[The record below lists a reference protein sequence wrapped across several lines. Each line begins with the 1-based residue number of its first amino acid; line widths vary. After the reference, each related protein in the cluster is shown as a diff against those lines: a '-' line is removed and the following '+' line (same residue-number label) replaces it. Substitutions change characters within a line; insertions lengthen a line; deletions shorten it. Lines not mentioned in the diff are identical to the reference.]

1 MNGILDSIGSAITT
15 VSDFVC
21 GYPLFILLIGGGLFL
36 FFYSGAVS
44 LCRIGYSIKALRYKS
59 EVAGEGQISS
69 FQALMSAIASTVG
82 MGNIAG
88 VAIAITVGGP
98 GAIFWMWVSA
108 VVGMSTK
115 FFEGA
120 LAIMYKGHDSAGEPQ
135 GGTMYII
142 LHGLG
147 ERWKPFAYF
156 FAVVGLIGTLCVMQA
171 NQLVE
176 SVTTVFTTP
185 AGIENTLGLR
195 FVGMGN
201 IAGVAIAITVGG
213 PGAIFWM
220 WVSAVVGMSTKFF
233 EGALA
238 IMYKGHDSAGE
249 PQGGT
254 MYIILHGLG
263 ERWKPF
269 AYFFA
274 VVGLIGTL
282 CVMQA
287 NQLVESVT
295 TVFTTPAG
303 IENTLG
309 LRFVMGIVISLVVG
323 AVIIGGI
330 RRISVISAKIVP
342 VMVTCYMLL
351 VFVILCLNFD
361 KLPGVLASI
370 FQSAFSLEAGIGGI
384 LGTALTGAR
393 RAAYVN
399 EAGVGTASMMHGASR
414 NDNPIREGL
423 VAMIGPAIDSGLVC
437 TLTAFPILIAGNY
450 ASEGGIKGL
459 YIALNSFEQLLP
471 GYGHYLLMV
480 MVFFFAFSTMF
491 SYSYYGLKCTNFL
504 FGAENAKYYNYFY
517 LVMIVVAAMIP
528 LGAVV
533 AIMDLAFALM
543 ALPTMTS
550 LLLLAPRV
558 RRKMKEYFAN

>member
-1 MNGILDSIGSAITT
+1 MTNFLNSLSAGITSI
-15 VSDFVC
+15 SDFVC
-21 GYPLFILLIGGGLFL
+21 GFPLFILLIGGGLFL
-36 FFYSGAVS
+36 FFYSGGVS
-44 LCRIGYSIKALRYKS
+44 IRRIGSSIKALRYKS
-59 EVAGEGQISS
+59 AVSGEGQISS

-88 VAIAITVGGP
+88 VAIAITIGGP

-108 VVGMSTK
+108 IVGMSTK

-147 ERWKPFAYF
+147 ERWKPMAYF
-156 FAVVGLIGTLCVMQA
+156 FSIVGLIGTLCVMQA

-195 FVGMGN
+195 FIMG
-201 IAGVAIAITVGG
+201 V
-213 PGAIFWM
+213 
-220 WVSAVVGMSTKFF
+220 
-233 EGALA
+233 
-238 IMYKGHDSAGE
+238 
-249 PQGGT
+249 
-254 MYIILHGLG
+254 
-263 ERWKPF
+263 
-269 AYFFA
+269 
-274 VVGLIGTL
+274 
-282 CVMQA
+282 
-287 NQLVESVT
+287 
-295 TVFTTPAG
+295 
-303 IENTLG
+303 
-309 LRFVMGIVISLVVG
+309 VISVIVG

-330 RRISVISAKIVP
+330 KRISVISAKIVP
-342 VMVTCYMLL
+342 VMVACYMLL
-351 VFVILCLNFD
+351 VMVIICLNYD
-361 KLPGVLASI
+361 KIPGVLGSI
-370 FQSAFSLEAGIGGI
+370 FDSAFSLKAGIGGF
-384 LGTALTGAR
+384 LGIALVGAR

-414 NDNPIREGL
+414 NDNPVREGL
-423 VAMIGPAIDSGLVC
+423 VAMIGPSIDSGLVC
-437 TLTAFPILIAGNY
+437 TLTALPILIAGSY
-450 ASEGGIKGL
+450 TSEGGIKGL

-471 GYGHYLLMV
+471 GYGQYLLMI

-504 FGAENAKYYNYFY
+504 FGAHNAKYYNYFY
-517 LVMIVVAAMIP
+517 LAMIVVAAMIP

-533 AIMDLAFALM
+533 AIMDLSFALM
-543 ALPTMTS
+543 ALPTMLS

-558 RRKMKEYFAN
+558 KKRLKEYFAEK

>member
-1 MNGILDSIGSAITT
+1 MTNFLDSLSAGITSI
-15 VSDFVC
+15 SDFVC
-21 GYPLFILLIGGGLFL
+21 GFPLFILLIGGGLFL
-36 FFYSGAVS
+36 FFYSGGVS
-44 LCRIGYSIKALRYKS
+44 IRRIGSSIKALRYKS
-59 EVAGEGQISS
+59 AVSGEGQISS

-88 VAIAITVGGP
+88 VAIAITIGGP

-108 VVGMSTK
+108 IVGMSTK

-147 ERWKPFAYF
+147 ERWKPMAYF
-156 FAVVGLIGTLCVMQA
+156 FSIVGLIGTLCVMQA

-195 FVGMGN
+195 FIMG
-201 IAGVAIAITVGG
+201 V
-213 PGAIFWM
+213 
-220 WVSAVVGMSTKFF
+220 
-233 EGALA
+233 
-238 IMYKGHDSAGE
+238 
-249 PQGGT
+249 
-254 MYIILHGLG
+254 
-263 ERWKPF
+263 
-269 AYFFA
+269 
-274 VVGLIGTL
+274 
-282 CVMQA
+282 
-287 NQLVESVT
+287 
-295 TVFTTPAG
+295 
-303 IENTLG
+303 
-309 LRFVMGIVISLVVG
+309 VISVIVG

-330 RRISVISAKIVP
+330 KRISVISAKIVP
-342 VMVTCYMLL
+342 VMVACYMLL
-351 VFVILCLNFD
+351 VMVIICLNYD
-361 KLPGVLASI
+361 KIPGVLGSI
-370 FQSAFSLEAGIGGI
+370 FDSAFSLKAGIGGF
-384 LGTALTGAR
+384 LGIALVGAR

-414 NDNPIREGL
+414 NDNPVREGL
-423 VAMIGPAIDSGLVC
+423 VAMIGPSIDSGLVC
-437 TLTAFPILIAGNY
+437 TLTALPILIAGSY
-450 ASEGGIKGL
+450 TSEGGIKGL

-471 GYGHYLLMV
+471 GYGQYLLMI

-504 FGAENAKYYNYFY
+504 FGAHNAKYYNYFY
-517 LVMIVVAAMIP
+517 LAMIVVAAMIP

-533 AIMDLAFALM
+533 AIMDLSFALM
-543 ALPTMTS
+543 ALPTMLS

-558 RRKMKEYFAN
+558 KKRLKEYFAEK

>member
-1 MNGILDSIGSAITT
+1 MKGLLPLCTKDTIL
-15 VSDFVC
+15 
-21 GYPLFILLIGGGLFL
+21 P
-36 FFYSGAVS
+36 
-44 LCRIGYSIKALRYKS
+44 
-59 EVAGEGQISS
+59 
-69 FQALMSAIASTVG
+69 
-82 MGNIAG
+82 
-88 VAIAITVGGP
+88 
-98 GAIFWMWVSA
+98 
-108 VVGMSTK
+108 
-115 FFEGA
+115 
-120 LAIMYKGHDSAGEPQ
+120 
-135 GGTMYII
+135 
-142 LHGLG
+142 
-147 ERWKPFAYF
+147 
-156 FAVVGLIGTLCVMQA
+156 
-171 NQLVE
+171 
-176 SVTTVFTTP
+176 
-185 AGIENTLGLR
+185 ENR
-195 FVGMGN
+195 
-201 IAGVAIAITVGG
+201 
-213 PGAIFWM
+213 
-220 WVSAVVGMSTKFF
+220 K
-233 EGALA
+233 
-238 IMYKGHDSAGE
+238 
-249 PQGGT
+249 GGT

-342 VMVTCYMLL
+342 VMVTYYMLL

-437 TLTAFPILIAGNY
+437 ALTAFPILIAGNY

-471 GYGHYLLMV
+471 GYGHYLL

>member
-1 MNGILDSIGSAITT
+1 MTNFLDSLSAGITSI
-15 VSDFVC
+15 SDFVC
-21 GYPLFILLIGGGLFL
+21 GFPLFILLIGGGLFL

-44 LCRIGYSIKALRYKS
+44 IRRIGSSIKALRYKS
-59 EVAGEGQISS
+59 EVSGEGQISS

-108 VVGMSTK
+108 IVGMSTK

-147 ERWKPFAYF
+147 ERWKPMAYF
-156 FAVVGLIGTLCVMQA
+156 FSIVGLIGTLCVMQA

-176 SVTTVFTTP
+176 SITTVFTTP

-195 FVGMGN
+195 FIMG
-201 IAGVAIAITVGG
+201 V
-213 PGAIFWM
+213 
-220 WVSAVVGMSTKFF
+220 
-233 EGALA
+233 
-238 IMYKGHDSAGE
+238 
-249 PQGGT
+249 
-254 MYIILHGLG
+254 
-263 ERWKPF
+263 
-269 AYFFA
+269 
-274 VVGLIGTL
+274 
-282 CVMQA
+282 
-287 NQLVESVT
+287 
-295 TVFTTPAG
+295 
-303 IENTLG
+303 
-309 LRFVMGIVISLVVG
+309 VISVIVG

-330 RRISVISAKIVP
+330 KRISVISAKIVP
-342 VMVTCYMLL
+342 VMVACYMLL
-351 VFVILCLNFD
+351 VMVIICLNYD
-361 KLPGVLASI
+361 KIPGVLASI
-370 FQSAFSLEAGIGGI
+370 FDSAFSLKAGIGGL
-384 LGTALTGAR
+384 LGIALVGAR

-414 NDNPIREGL
+414 NDNPVREGL
-423 VAMIGPAIDSGLVC
+423 VAMIGPSIDSGLVC
-437 TLTAFPILIAGNY
+437 TLTALPILIAGSY
-450 ASEGGIKGL
+450 SSEGGIKGL

-471 GYGHYLLMV
+471 GYGQYLLMI

-504 FGAENAKYYNYFY
+504 FGAHNAKCYNYFY

-533 AIMDLAFALM
+533 AIMDLSFALM
-543 ALPTMTS
+543 ALPTMLS

-558 RRKMKEYFAN
+558 KKRMKEYFAA

>member
-1 MNGILDSIGSAITT
+1 MNDILHSIGTAITSI
-15 VSDFVC
+15 SDFVC

-36 FFYSGAVS
+36 FFYSGGVS
-44 LCRIGYSIKALRYKS
+44 LRRIGYSMKALRYKS
-59 EVAGEGQISS
+59 ELSGEGQISS

-147 ERWKPFAYF
+147 KRWKPLAYF
-156 FAVVGLIGTLCVMQA
+156 FSIVGLIGTLCVMQA

-195 FVGMGN
+195 FAMG
-201 IAGVAIAITVGG
+201 V
-213 PGAIFWM
+213 
-220 WVSAVVGMSTKFF
+220 
-233 EGALA
+233 
-238 IMYKGHDSAGE
+238 
-249 PQGGT
+249 
-254 MYIILHGLG
+254 
-263 ERWKPF
+263 
-269 AYFFA
+269 
-274 VVGLIGTL
+274 
-282 CVMQA
+282 
-287 NQLVESVT
+287 
-295 TVFTTPAG
+295 
-303 IENTLG
+303 
-309 LRFVMGIVISLVVG
+309 VISLIVG

-330 RRISVISAKIVP
+330 KRISVISAKVVP
-342 VMVTCYMLL
+342 AMVACYMVL
-351 VFVILCLNFD
+351 VFVIIFLNLD
-361 KLPGVLASI
+361 KVPGVLASI
-370 FQSAFSLEAGIGGI
+370 FESAFSMKAGIGGI
-384 LGTALTGAR
+384 LGIALTGAR

-414 NDNPIREGL
+414 NDNPVREGL
-423 VAMIGPAIDSGLVC
+423 VAMIGPSIDSGLVC
-437 TLTAFPILIAGNY
+437 TLTALPILIAGNY
-450 ASEGGIKGL
+450 ASDGGIKGL

-471 GYGHYLLMV
+471 GYGQYLLMV

-504 FGAENAKYYNYFY
+504 FGAKNAKYYNYFY

-533 AIMDLAFALM
+533 AVMDLAFALM
-543 ALPTMTS
+543 ALPTMLS

-558 RRKMKEYFAN
+558 KKLMKEYFAA